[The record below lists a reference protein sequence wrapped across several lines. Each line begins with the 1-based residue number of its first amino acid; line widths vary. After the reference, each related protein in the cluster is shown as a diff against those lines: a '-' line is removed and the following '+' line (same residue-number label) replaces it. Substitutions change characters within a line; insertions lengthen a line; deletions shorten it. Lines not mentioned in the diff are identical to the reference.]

1 MAVRG
6 KCFKCGDQ
14 EFRVESDNT
23 FRLGVPW
30 LSSFYQREIEYA
42 CTICGEVRQWS
53 PTLFNLS
60 NGQPSV
66 SLLPPS
72 DDDVVEH
79 KHALV
84 SDYSSGKD
92 LMSIQYPAVFRDTE
106 NVLLPVSEGNVQDA
120 TSVDRYGDPDLMAD
134 FAEEY
139 LRQFWAVMPTG
150 RLPGSL
156 KEIMPA
162 LLLLVTAVELALK
175 AYLIRSEQSFGRGHS
190 LVDLYSRLDPAHCE
204 EVERRLA
211 NSETKPKPR

>member
-1 MAVRG
+1 
-6 KCFKCGDQ
+6 
-14 EFRVESDNT
+14 
-23 FRLGVPW
+23 
-30 LSSFYQREIEYA
+30 
-42 CTICGEVRQWS
+42 
-53 PTLFNLS
+53 
-60 NGQPSV
+60 
-66 SLLPPS
+66 
-72 DDDVVEH
+72 
-79 KHALV
+79 
-84 SDYSSGKD
+84 
-92 LMSIQYPAVFRDTE
+92 MSIQYPAVFRDTE

-139 LRQFWAVMPTG
+139 LRQFRAIMPTG

-175 AYLIRSEQSFGRGHS
+175 AYLIRSEKSFGRGHS

-211 NSETKPKPR
+211 NYETSAALLVLKVGPPR